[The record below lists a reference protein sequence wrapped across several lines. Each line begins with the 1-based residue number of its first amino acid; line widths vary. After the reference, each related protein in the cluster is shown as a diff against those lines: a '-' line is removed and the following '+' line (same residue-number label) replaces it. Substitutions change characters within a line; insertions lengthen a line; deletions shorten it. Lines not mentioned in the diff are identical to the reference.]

1 MYLWALPA
9 AEFDRRWPDADLAA
23 LHFRRFDLAGAE
35 FVGVTCAMRPKHVYP
50 ASITSRRLI
59 SEYVPELPGAVAP
72 DKRDEYRRRYEAVV
86 PVAKEFERLCHCVN
100 LDDLP
105 EDDRD
110 AGLTS

>member
-35 FVGVTCAMRPKHVYP
+35 FVGVTCAMRPKYVYP
-50 ASITSRRLI
+50 ASITSHRLI
-59 SEYVPELPGAVAP
+59 SEYVPESPGHVPP
-72 DKRDEYRRRYEAVV
+72 DKRDEWRQRYEAVM
-86 PVAKEFERLCHCVN
+86 PVADAFEEACYCVD